1 MVLCVRWHL
10 KVRKLRNLEAQSW
23 RVGAG
28 VVGEEVKE
36 NGRELRLLPPL
47 LPRQILIMQSKV

>member
-28 VVGEEVKE
+28 VVG
-36 NGRELRLLPPL
+36 GRGEGEW
-47 LPRQILIMQSKV
+47 PRAAASPSPFFRGKS